1 MNKRL
6 PDILEN
12 CLLRMGQG
20 ESLDAVLARHPDL
33 AAQLRP
39 LLETAARARSG
50 RPKDLPGK
58 VLARQRTQLLTRAAD
73 LRQGKNR
80 RMLQKPSW
88 RPVWT
93 LLSVLAMLIMS
104 SNGLLIAS
112 AHSLPGDTLYPL
124 KRSVESTQ
132 LQLIFNPVKRQ
143 ALEQAFS
150 ERRLDETKS
159 LITRQRVES
168 VDFTGVVT
176 NQSDGE
182 WLVSGI
188 PVVLD
193 TQTGLDAGIEVGD
206 EIEVHGATNGS
217 GDVDAT
223 RLSLAA
229 TPVLEETQPG
239 WLSTQTASPE
249 AEHPEGS
256 PTLTSSPEEGHPEI
270 SPVQTPTPEA
280 GHLEDSPTQT
290 TSSEGSHPEGSVTQT
305 PSSKEHQPEG
315 TPIHTP
321 SSD

>member
-1 MNKRL
+1 MNKKL

-12 CLLRMGQG
+12 CLLRMQQG
-20 ESLDAVLARHPDL
+20 ETLETVLAQHPDL

-39 LLETAARARSG
+39 LLETAARARSA
-50 RPKDLPGK
+50 RPEDLPGTL
-58 VLARQRTQLLTRAAD
+58 LARQRTQLLARAAE
-73 LRQGKNR
+73 LRQGNNR
-80 RMLQKPSW
+80 RLLQRPSW

-132 LQLIFNPVKRQ
+132 LQLVFNPVKRQ
-143 ALEQAFS
+143 ALEQSFNK
-150 ERRLDETKS
+150 RRLDETKS

-168 VDFTGVVT
+168 VDFKGVVT
-176 NQSDGE
+176 SQSDGE

-188 PVVLD
+188 PVLLD

-217 GDVDAT
+217 GDVEVT

-229 TPVLEETQPG
+229 TPVPEEAQPG
-239 WLSTQTASPE
+239 WSATRTASPE

-256 PTLTSSPEEGHPEI
+256 PTLTSSPEGEHPEV
-270 SPVQTPTPEA
+270 SPAQTPTLEA
-280 GHLEDSPTQT
+280 GHLESAPTQT
-290 TSSEGSHPEGSVTQT
+290 PSSEVSHPEGSVTQT
-305 PSSKEHQPEG
+305 PSLKEGQPER